1 MLPLPIDRP
10 IRYDAAKEFD
20 NAAGRKSIGQP
31 DRFFSPFFNT
41 SSISLAKN
49 GLAHPMPEGYSC
61 ASYHGIELT
70 HVKPGVQMG
79 CAVVAAVA
87 LTIALGLPAAA
98 PTYALTKASTQD
110 YQAIFLRRKSCRR
123 LRRAPQ
129 RKSQGG
135 ILRGLKWIDKFD
147 YPAAMQ
153 HFNKAVDAQPNNM
166 LLRYVAIQM
175 AIYMGNTRKGKQAV
189 EYFDMALTNLN
200 ALDTSTQLNSREK
213 ERVAKYLDVV
223 GKLQDAVGQRD
234 LMRNKYGR
242 ELAKQYAAYVYK
254 KEEKDEKNKTPEQE
268 ALERTGAMPQGVA
281 APPRPKQA
289 ERPG

>member
-1 MLPLPIDRP
+1 MSNRVF
-10 IRYDAAKEFD
+10 R
-20 NAAGRKSIGQP
+20 
-31 DRFFSPFFNT
+31 
-41 SSISLAKN
+41 
-49 GLAHPMPEGYSC
+49 
-61 ASYHGIELT
+61 
-70 HVKPGVQMG
+70 MG

-98 PTYALTKASTQD
+98 ADDALTKASTQD
-110 YQAIFLRRKSCRR
+110 YQGIFLRLQKLSADDAAR
-123 LRRAPQ
+123 LNEKA
-129 RKSQGG
+129 KAEYDE
-135 ILRGLKWIDKFD
+135 GLKWIDKFD

-223 GKLQDAVGQRD
+223 GKLKDAVGQRD

-268 ALERTGAMPQGVA
+268 ALERTGAMPQGVGGSAQTETKQKGLDISTFLKRTPRVGALRRGTDIGTKVGPTQVTTEENA
-281 APPRPKQA
+281 APTA
-289 ERPG
+289 SATPGGSLTATQ